1 MCDVEKIR
9 ESFKPDH
16 ITTLFV
22 GESAPAGGDF
32 FYDGNSILFRA
43 MKQAFEGS
51 ESFLK
56 DFQASGFFL
65 DDLILEPANNLEDVA
80 RDALRWNSV
89 PGLADRIR
97 EYQPSAIVTL
107 MRGIELMVI
116 EAICQSGH
124 NSKTYHVPFPGTG
137 NWKYFQREMQPV
149 IPELP
154 TLHGKKWKES
164 QTVTIEG
171 KRQSIPLTEGPSRAA
186 ARSYL
191 RGAGFA
197 KDDLHKP
204 IIGIAN
210 TWTEIGTC
218 NVHLREIA
226 EALKQGI
233 REAGGTPME
242 FNTVTI
248 SDGITMGT
256 QGMKASLVS
265 REVIADS
272 IELVARGNLFDGLV
286 GIGGCDKNMPGII
299 MALCRL
305 DIPGMML
312 YGGSI
317 APGKLNG
324 PNGEKIDITI
334 QNVFEGIG
342 AYAAGKIDDAGLEA
356 LEANACPGAGA
367 CGGQFTANTMA
378 MSGELL
384 GISPMELS
392 GVPATAKNKLEATR
406 AAGRMLMDAVRAN
419 RRPSQIIN
427 RKSLENTIASVA
439 ASGGSTNAVLH
450 LIAIAREL
458 GIDLKMDDFDRIS
471 TQTPFICD
479 LTPAGK
485 YVASDY
491 QAAGGSRLLAKR
503 MIDAG
508 HADGSMLT
516 ISGRTLSEE
525 AALAV
530 ETPGQV
536 VIGKFESPIK
546 PNGGLV
552 ILKGNLAPEGSVMKI
567 AAANRYEHRGPA
579 RVFECEEDC
588 FAAVQTGKIKP
599 NDVLVI
605 RYEGPKGGPGMREML
620 QVTAAVSGNPE
631 LSSTVALLTD
641 GRFSG
646 ATRGFTAGHVAPEA
660 FVGGPIAAVREGDI
674 IHFDIPKRTL
684 NVEISDEEM
693 RKRLEGFKAPALRWP
708 SGVFRKY
715 VDRVKSASEGAT
727 T

>member
-1 MCDVEKIR
+1 M
-9 ESFKPDH
+9 
-16 ITTLFV
+16 
-22 GESAPAGGDF
+22 
-32 FYDGNSILFRA
+32 
-43 MKQAFEGS
+43 
-51 ESFLK
+51 
-56 DFQASGFFL
+56 
-65 DDLILEPANNLEDVA
+65 
-80 RDALRWNSV
+80 
-89 PGLADRIR
+89 
-97 EYQPSAIVTL
+97 
-107 MRGIELMVI
+107 
-116 EAICQSGH
+116 
-124 NSKTYHVPFPGTG
+124 
-137 NWKYFQREMQPV
+137 
-149 IPELP
+149 
-154 TLHGKKWKES
+154 
-164 QTVTIEG
+164 TIEG

-191 RGAGFA
+191 RGSGF
-197 KDDLHKP
+197 KKEDLHKP

-226 EALKQGI
+226 EALKEGI

-242 FNTVTI
+242 FNTITI

-324 PNGEKIDITI
+324 VDITI

-342 AYAAGKIDDAGLEA
+342 SHAAGKIDDAGLEA

-378 MSGELL
+378 MSAEIL
-384 GISPMELS
+384 GISPIQLS
-392 GVPATAKNKLEATR
+392 GVPATSSDKLAATR
-406 AAGRMLMDAVRAN
+406 EAGHILMDAVRAN
-419 RRPSQIIN
+419 RRPSQIIT
-427 RKSLENTIASVA
+427 RKSIENTIASVA

-450 LIAIAREL
+450 LLAIAREI
-458 GIDLKMDDFDRIS
+458 GIPLTIDDFDIIS
-471 TQTPFICD
+471 TRTPYICS

-491 QAAGGSRLLAKR
+491 QAAGGSRLLAQR
-503 MIDAG
+503 LIDAG
-508 HADGSMLT
+508 HADGSTLT
-516 ISGRTLSEE
+516 ISGKTLAEE
-525 AALAV
+525 AASAV
-530 ETPGQV
+530 ETPDQD
-536 VIGKFESPIK
+536 VIHTFENPIK

-552 ILKGNLAPEGSVMKI
+552 ILKGNLAPDGCVMKV
-567 AAANRYEHRGPA
+567 AAANKLGHRGPA
-579 RVFECEEDC
+579 RVFDSEEDC
-588 FAAVQTGKIKP
+588 FAVVQAGGIKP
-599 NDVLVI
+599 GDVVVI

-620 QVTAAVSGNPE
+620 QVTAAISSNAE
-631 LSSTVALLTD
+631 LSANVALLTD

-674 IHFDIPKRTL
+674 IHFDIPNRKL
-684 NVEISDEEM
+684 DVEISGEEM
-693 RKRLEGFKAPALRWP
+693 AARLKNFKAPALRWP
-708 SGVFRKY
+708 KGVFRKY
-715 VDRVKSASEGAT
+715 VDRVTSASEGAT

>member
-1 MCDVEKIR
+1 M
-9 ESFKPDH
+9 
-16 ITTLFV
+16 
-22 GESAPAGGDF
+22 
-32 FYDGNSILFRA
+32 
-43 MKQAFEGS
+43 
-51 ESFLK
+51 
-56 DFQASGFFL
+56 
-65 DDLILEPANNLEDVA
+65 
-80 RDALRWNSV
+80 
-89 PGLADRIR
+89 
-97 EYQPSAIVTL
+97 
-107 MRGIELMVI
+107 
-116 EAICQSGH
+116 
-124 NSKTYHVPFPGTG
+124 
-137 NWKYFQREMQPV
+137 
-149 IPELP
+149 
-154 TLHGKKWKES
+154 
-164 QTVTIEG
+164 TIEG
-171 KRQSIPLTEGPSRAA
+171 KRQSIPLTEGPNRAA

-191 RGAGFA
+191 RGAGFK

-218 NVHLREIA
+218 NVHLRDVA
-226 EALKQGI
+226 EALKEGI

-242 FNTVTI
+242 FNTITI

-324 PNGEKIDITI
+324 PNGETIDITI

-342 AYAAGKIDDAGLEA
+342 SHAAGRIDDAGLEA

-378 MSGELL
+378 MSGEIL
-384 GISPMELS
+384 GISPIQLS
-392 GVPATAKNKLEATR
+392 GVPATSKDKHAATR
-406 AAGRMLMDAVRAN
+406 EAGRMLMDAVRAN
-419 RRPSQIIN
+419 RRPSQIIT
-427 RKSLENTIASVA
+427 RKSIENTIASVA

-450 LIAIAREL
+450 LLAIAAEL
-458 GIDLKMDDFDRIS
+458 GIELSIDDFDAIS
-471 TQTPFICD
+471 KRTPFICD

-503 MIDAG
+503 LIEAG
-508 HADGSMLT
+508 HADGSTLT
-516 ISGRTLSEE
+516 VSGKTLAAE
-525 AALAV
+525 AALAE

-536 VIGKFESPIK
+536 VIHTFDNPIK
-546 PNGGLV
+546 PTGGLV
-552 ILKGNLAPEGSVMKI
+552 ILKGNLAPEGCVMKI
-567 AAANRYEHRGPA
+567 AAANRVEHRGPA
-579 RVFECEEDC
+579 RVFNCEEDC
-588 FAAVQTGKIKP
+588 FAAVQSGQIKP
-599 NDVLVI
+599 GDVLVI

-620 QVTAAVSGNPE
+620 QVTAAVSSNAE
-631 LSSTVALLTD
+631 LSAQVALLTD

-674 IHFDIPKRTL
+674 VHFDIPNRTL
-684 NVEISDEEM
+684 NVELSNEEIAA
-693 RKRLEGFKAPALRWP
+693 RLKNFAPPALRWP
-708 SGVFRKY
+708 AGVFRKY
-715 VDRVKSASEGAT
+715 VDRVSSASTGAT

>member
-1 MCDVEKIR
+1 M
-9 ESFKPDH
+9 
-16 ITTLFV
+16 
-22 GESAPAGGDF
+22 
-32 FYDGNSILFRA
+32 
-43 MKQAFEGS
+43 
-51 ESFLK
+51 
-56 DFQASGFFL
+56 
-65 DDLILEPANNLEDVA
+65 
-80 RDALRWNSV
+80 
-89 PGLADRIR
+89 
-97 EYQPSAIVTL
+97 
-107 MRGIELMVI
+107 
-116 EAICQSGH
+116 
-124 NSKTYHVPFPGTG
+124 
-137 NWKYFQREMQPV
+137 
-149 IPELP
+149 
-154 TLHGKKWKES
+154 
-164 QTVTIEG
+164 TIEG

-191 RGAGFA
+191 RGSGYS
-197 KDDLHKP
+197 KEDLHKP

-218 NVHLREIA
+218 NVHLRDIA

-242 FNTVTI
+242 FNTITI

-342 AYAAGKIDDAGLEA
+342 SHAAGRIDDAGLEA

-378 MSGELL
+378 MSGEIL
-384 GISPMELS
+384 GISPIQLS
-392 GVPATAKNKLEATR
+392 GVPATSKDKHAATR
-406 AAGRMLMDAVRAN
+406 EAGRILMDAVRAN
-419 RRPSQIIN
+419 RRPSQIIT
-427 RKSLENTIASVA
+427 RKSIENTIASVA

-450 LIAIAREL
+450 LLAIAREM
-458 GIDLKMDDFDRIS
+458 GIELSIDDFDVIS
-471 TQTPFICD
+471 KRTPFICD

-491 QAAGGSRLLAKR
+491 QAAGGSRVLAKR
-503 MIDAG
+503 LIDAG
-508 HADGSMLT
+508 HADGSTLT
-516 ISGRTLSEE
+516 ISGKTLAEE
-525 AALAV
+525 AALAK
-530 ETPGQV
+530 ETPGQL
-536 VIGKFESPIK
+536 VIHTFDDPIK
-546 PNGGLV
+546 PTGGLV
-552 ILKGNLAPEGSVMKI
+552 ILKGNLAQEGCVMKV
-567 AAANRYEHRGPA
+567 AAANRVEHRGPA
-579 RVFECEEDC
+579 RVFECEDDC
-588 FAAVQTGKIKP
+588 FAAVQSGNIKP
-599 NDVLVI
+599 GDVLVI

-620 QVTAAVSGNPE
+620 QVTAAISSNAE
-631 LSSTVALLTD
+631 LSATVALMTD

-660 FVGGPIAAVREGDI
+660 FVGGAIAAVREGDI
-674 IHFDIPKRTL
+674 IHFDIPNRTL
-684 NVEISDEEM
+684 TLEVDEKEIAA
-693 RKRLEGFKAPALRWP
+693 RLKGFTPPALRWP
-708 SGVFRKY
+708 RGVFRKY
-715 VDRVKSASEGAT
+715 VDRVTSASEGAT

>member
-1 MCDVEKIR
+1 M
-9 ESFKPDH
+9 
-16 ITTLFV
+16 
-22 GESAPAGGDF
+22 
-32 FYDGNSILFRA
+32 
-43 MKQAFEGS
+43 
-51 ESFLK
+51 
-56 DFQASGFFL
+56 
-65 DDLILEPANNLEDVA
+65 
-80 RDALRWNSV
+80 
-89 PGLADRIR
+89 
-97 EYQPSAIVTL
+97 
-107 MRGIELMVI
+107 
-116 EAICQSGH
+116 
-124 NSKTYHVPFPGTG
+124 
-137 NWKYFQREMQPV
+137 
-149 IPELP
+149 
-154 TLHGKKWKES
+154 
-164 QTVTIEG
+164 TIEG
-171 KRQSIPLTEGPSRAA
+171 KRQSIPLTEGPDRAA

-191 RGAGFA
+191 RGVGYS
-197 KDDLHKP
+197 KEDLHKP

-218 NVHLREIA
+218 NVHLHEIA
-226 EALKQGI
+226 AALKEGI

-305 DIPGMML
+305 DIPGLML

-324 PNGEKIDITI
+324 VDITI

-342 AYAAGKIDDAGLEA
+342 SFAAGRIDEAALEA

-378 MSGELL
+378 MSAEIL
-384 GISPMELS
+384 GISPAHLS
-392 GVPATAKNKLEATR
+392 GVPATSPDKYAATR
-406 AAGRMLMDAVRAN
+406 EAGHILMDAVRAN
-419 RRPSQIIN
+419 RRPSQIIT
-427 RKSLENTIASVA
+427 RKSIENTIASVA

-450 LIAIAREL
+450 LLAIAREM
-458 GIDLKMDDFDRIS
+458 GIPLSIDDFDAIS
-471 TQTPFICD
+471 KRTPYICD
-479 LTPAGK
+479 LVPAGK
-485 YVASDY
+485 YMAWHY

-503 MIDAG
+503 LIDAG
-508 HADGSMLT
+508 YADGSTLT
-516 ISGRTLSEE
+516 ISGKTL
-525 AALAV
+525 AQ

-536 VIGKFESPIK
+536 VIHTFEKPIK

-552 ILKGNLAPEGSVMKI
+552 ILKGNLAPEGCVMKI
-567 AAANRYEHRGPA
+567 AAADRAQHRGPA
-579 RVFECEEDC
+579 RVFDTEESC
-588 FAAVQTGKIKP
+588 FAAVQAGQIRP
-599 NDVLVI
+599 GDVVVI

-620 QVTAAVSGNPE
+620 QVTAAISSNAE
-631 LSSTVALLTD
+631 LSAHVALLTD

-674 IHFDIPKRTL
+674 IEFDIPNRKLTL
-684 NVEISDEEM
+684 EISDAEM
-693 RKRLEGFKAPALRWP
+693 AARLKGFKPPALRWP
-708 SGVFRKY
+708 AGVFRKY
-715 VDRVKSASEGAT
+715 VDRVTSASEGAT

>member
-1 MCDVEKIR
+1 M
-9 ESFKPDH
+9 
-16 ITTLFV
+16 
-22 GESAPAGGDF
+22 A
-32 FYDGNSILFRA
+32 
-43 MKQAFEGS
+43 
-51 ESFLK
+51 
-56 DFQASGFFL
+56 
-65 DDLILEPANNLEDVA
+65 
-80 RDALRWNSV
+80 
-89 PGLADRIR
+89 
-97 EYQPSAIVTL
+97 
-107 MRGIELMVI
+107 
-116 EAICQSGH
+116 
-124 NSKTYHVPFPGTG
+124 
-137 NWKYFQREMQPV
+137 
-149 IPELP
+149 
-154 TLHGKKWKES
+154 
-164 QTVTIEG
+164 IEG

-191 RGAGFA
+191 RGAGFK

-204 IIGIAN
+204 IIGVAN

-242 FNTVTI
+242 FNTITI

-272 IELVARGNLFDGLV
+272 IELMARGNLFDGLV

-317 APGKLNG
+317 APGKVDG
-324 PNGEKIDITI
+324 PNGAKIDISI

-342 AYAAGKIDDAGLEA
+342 SHAAGRIDDAGLEA

-378 MSGELL
+378 MSAEIL
-384 GISPMELS
+384 GISPIELS
-392 GVPATAKNKLEATR
+392 GVPATAPDKLDATR
-406 AAGRMLMDAVRAN
+406 QAGHILMDAVRAN
-419 RRPSQIIN
+419 RKPSQIIT

-450 LIAIAREL
+450 LLAIAKETGIEL
-458 GIDLKMDDFDRIS
+458 GIDDFDAIS
-471 TQTPFICD
+471 KRTPYICD

-485 YVASDY
+485 YLAWNY

-508 HADGSMLT
+508 HADGSALT
-516 ISGRTLSEE
+516 ISGKTLAQE
-525 AALAV
+525 ASSAK
-530 ETPGQV
+530 ETPGQD
-536 VIGKFESPIK
+536 VIHAFENPIK

-552 ILKGNLAPEGSVMKI
+552 ILKGNLAPEGCVMKI
-567 AAANRYEHRGPA
+567 AAAGKYDHRGPA
-579 RVFECEEDC
+579 RVFDCEEDC
-588 FAAVQTGKIKP
+588 FKVVQAGGIKP
-599 NDVLVI
+599 GDVVVI

-620 QVTAAVSGNPE
+620 QVTAAISSNPE
-631 LSSTVALLTD
+631 LSAQVALLTD

-674 IHFDIPKRTL
+674 ISFDIGKRTL
-684 NVEISDEEM
+684 NVEISDAEM
-693 RKRLEGFKAPALRWP
+693 AARLKDFKPPALRWP
-708 SGVFRKY
+708 KGVFRKY
-715 VDRVKSASEGAT
+715 VDRVNSASEGAT

>member
-1 MCDVEKIR
+1 M
-9 ESFKPDH
+9 
-16 ITTLFV
+16 
-22 GESAPAGGDF
+22 
-32 FYDGNSILFRA
+32 
-43 MKQAFEGS
+43 
-51 ESFLK
+51 
-56 DFQASGFFL
+56 
-65 DDLILEPANNLEDVA
+65 
-80 RDALRWNSV
+80 
-89 PGLADRIR
+89 
-97 EYQPSAIVTL
+97 
-107 MRGIELMVI
+107 
-116 EAICQSGH
+116 
-124 NSKTYHVPFPGTG
+124 
-137 NWKYFQREMQPV
+137 
-149 IPELP
+149 
-154 TLHGKKWKES
+154 
-164 QTVTIEG
+164 TIEG

-191 RGAGFA
+191 RGSGFQ

-218 NVHLREIA
+218 NVHLREMA
-226 EALKQGI
+226 EALKEGI

-242 FNTVTI
+242 FNTITI

-342 AYAAGKIDDAGLEA
+342 SYAAGKIDDAGLEA

-378 MSGELL
+378 MSGEML
-384 GISPMELS
+384 GISPMQLS
-392 GVPATAKNKLEATR
+392 GVPATDKDKHEATR

-419 RRPSQIIN
+419 RRPSQIITK
-427 RKSLENTIASVA
+427 KSIENTIASVA

-450 LIAIAREL
+450 LIAIAREI
-458 GIDLKMDDFDRIS
+458 GIDLSIDEFDAIS
-471 TQTPFICD
+471 KKTPFICD
-479 LTPAGK
+479 LVPAGK
-485 YVASDY
+485 YMAAHF

-503 MIDAG
+503 LIDAG
-508 HADGSMLT
+508 HADGSTLT
-516 ISGRTLSEE
+516 ISGRTLAEE

-536 VIGKFESPIK
+536 VIKTFEQPIK
-546 PNGGLV
+546 STGGLV
-552 ILKGNLAPEGSVMKI
+552 ILKGNLAPEGCVMKI
-567 AAANRYEHRGPA
+567 AAADRYEHRGPA
-579 RVFECEEDC
+579 RVFDSEEDC
-588 FAAVQTGKIKP
+588 FAAVQGDKIKP
-599 NDVLVI
+599 GDVLVI

-620 QVTAAVSGNPE
+620 QVTAAVSGHPD

-674 IHFDIPKRTL
+674 IAFDIKKRTL
-684 NVEISDEEM
+684 NVEISAEEM
-693 RKRLEGFKAPALRWP
+693 AARLKNFKPAGAALAARGVSQICRSRDQRIARGHDVNARTVDMTSERLEPF
-708 SGVFRKY
+708 
-715 VDRVKSASEGAT
+715 EGET
-727 T
+727 HGKQG